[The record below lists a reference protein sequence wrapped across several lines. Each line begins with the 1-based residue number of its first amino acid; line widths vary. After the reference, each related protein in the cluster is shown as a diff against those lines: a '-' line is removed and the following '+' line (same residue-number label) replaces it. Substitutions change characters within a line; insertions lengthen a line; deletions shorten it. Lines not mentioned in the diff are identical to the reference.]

1 MQRIFSPTL
10 VTSIFFDSLRP
21 SYPSSMSK
29 SSSSTGSDE
38 NWSTISPD
46 NVIWD
51 RVDFGNSSSNY
62 SEYAIISEDNSNSA
76 LYSSSHTADDDTPP
90 PNNNNAFDLLGED
103 PLEWLIETDCT
114 QQYLPE
120 SSLPLFPFHT
130 ITSYDD
136 KLHEHNDMDDD
147 DNDDDDNNNNNNI
160 AAIDS
165 SSNEILLRMT
175 DPNVTVQ
182 SLFLPTS
189 STDDDM
195 AMLQEQ

>member
-1 MQRIFSPTL
+1 MNCMRRIFSPAF
-10 VTSIFFDSLRP
+10 VTSTYLNSPRP
-21 SYPSSMSK
+21 SYSSSMSK

-76 LYSSSHTADDDTPP
+76 LYGSSNTADDDAPTS
-90 PNNNNAFDLLGED
+90 NNHSAFDLLGED

-130 ITSYDD
+130 ISSDDD
-136 KLHEHNDMDDD
+136 KLNIHNDIDGDDD
-147 DNDDDDNNNNNNI
+147 DNDDGNM
-160 AAIDS
+160 AAMDS
-165 SSNEILLRMT
+165 SSNDLLLRMA

-182 SLFLPTS
+182 SLFLPHTTT
-189 STDDDM
+189 TDDDM
-195 AMLQEQ
+195 AILEQ